1 MASKSD
7 LEARET
13 ECQSVQD
20 YCNLALEAL
29 AEPKDEAYAKEL
41 LDTAEGDC
49 SFPKDYISVAEVYIK
64 LDNKEQAEE
73 MYEEAEDACFEAM
86 ETAEL
91 GHSIAVHLGDKEKA
105 KELLENAA
113 NDAKKIT
120 EFLTISSYV
129 REDLQDKE
137 LAKSLLDKVTNQCK
151 ELDDYKNIAQTII
164 KEQNDLETAKSF
176 FVKAENIV
184 DGIEK
189 TVEYA
194 NTIVELFNDKELATE
209 TLEEVEDDAQFT
221 KDFVKLAQ
229 GFMALSNEE
238 KAKELME
245 SGQEY
250 AMTGEEQI
258 DLAVGYWTLFHD
270 KDAASQGFEKGLNDI
285 SDTMKLLEFAKQ
297 LATDMQNPDLAKK
310 YYERAESKMSSA
322 KDLTSLAKAVIDD
335 LKDKDYALGIYQRA
349 EQSME
354 SPSELIILA
363 NEVLTNIGDKNKVK
377 QIYQKAFDKTEKFKA
392 YLDLFDDIIAK
403 INDKEFGK
411 EILEKAFNLAETTP
425 ELLEIGKKATAV
437 ISDKEFAR
445 LILEKAEEVV
455 TSLEQMKNVN
465 STVKEFF
472 SEDVDWIKRVD
483 EKLEKREQNQ
493 EKYEEYRKIEESAK
507 TFKDLRLLIENMM
520 AELDDKYYAKKLLLA
535 GKDILDANEF
545 DLFSYKKLIQTITKH
560 LKDDKWISD
569 ILDNLI
575 KQRVKFFFDYKAVC
589 EIAISDLSDKNLGKS
604 IAINYLK
611 DYEKKLDNF
620 DKKTIYNYTD
630 IAKTVFELLNDTD
643 WALNLLDKASQLKRD
658 MFSNTFIGF
667 LAKLLGNNEKYNY
680 FINEAL
686 AGLNTAEQFYMLA
699 NRFLSL
705 NFEIE
710 EIKKL
715 YTKGLQQI
723 SDPKEK
729 LLWAEGIINLFGDI
743 DLAKDV
749 YKQIASNYKSDDDKE
764 IFNISK
770 KISLENKFW

>member
-1 MASKSD
+1 MASKSE
-7 LEARET
+7 LEAREA

-64 LDNKEQAEE
+64 LGSKEQAEE

-120 EFLTISSYV
+120 EFLAISSYV
-129 REDLQDKE
+129 QEDLQDKE
-137 LAKSLLDKVTNQCK
+137 LAKSLLDKVVGQCK
-151 ELDDYKNIAQTII
+151 ELNDYKNIATTII
-164 KEQNDLETAKSF
+164 KEQNDFETAKAF
-176 FVKAENIV
+176 FTKAENII
-184 DGIEK
+184 DGIEQ

-194 NTIVELFNDKELATE
+194 NTIIELFNDKELATE
-209 TLEEVEDDAQFT
+209 ALEEVEDDAQFT

-238 KAKELME
+238 KAKELMQ

-258 DLAVGYWTLFHD
+258 DLAVGYWNLFQD
-270 KDAASQGFEKGLNDI
+270 KDAASQGFEKGLKDI
-285 SDTMKLLEFAKQ
+285 SDIAKLLEFAKQ
-297 LATDMQNPDLAKK
+297 LASDMQNPDLAKK

-335 LKDKDYALGIYQRA
+335 LKDKDYALGIYERA
-349 EQSME
+349 EQSMD
-354 SPSELIILA
+354 SPSDLIILA
-363 NEVLTNIGDKNKVK
+363 NEVLTNVGDKDKVK
-377 QIYQKAFDKTEKFKA
+377 HIYQKAFDKTEKFKA
-392 YLDLFDDIIAK
+392 YLDLFDDIIA
-403 INDKEFGK
+403 IIDDKAFGK
-411 EILEKAFNLAETTP
+411 VILEKAFNLAETTP
-425 ELLEIGKKATAV
+425 ELLEIGKKATA
-437 ISDKEFAR
+437 ILSDKEFAK

-455 TSLEQMKNVN
+455 TSLDQMKNVN
-465 STVKEFF
+465 ATVKEIF
-472 SEDVDWIKRVD
+472 SEDEEWIKRVD

-493 EKYEEYRKIEESAK
+493 EKYEEYRKIEEAAK
-507 TFKDLRLLIENMM
+507 TFKDLRLLVENMM

-535 GKDILDANEF
+535 GKDILDTNEF
-545 DLFSYKKLIQTITKH
+545 DVFSFKKLIQTISKY
-560 LKDDKWISD
+560 LKDDKWIEE

-589 EIAISDLSDKNLGKS
+589 EIALSDLSNKDAGKS
-604 IAINYLK
+604 IAREYLK
-611 DYEKKLDNF
+611 DYENKLDKF
-620 DKKTIYNYTD
+620 DNKSVYNYTD
-630 IAKTVFELLNDTD
+630 LAKTVYELFGDSE
-643 WALNLLDKASQLKRD
+643 WALNILDKASQLDKD
-658 MFSNTFIGF
+658 VFTNTFIAF
-667 LAKLLGNNEKYNY
+667 LAKLFGNDDKYKY

-686 AGLNTAEQFYMLA
+686 NGLSTAEQFYMLA
-699 NRFLSL
+699 NRLKSL
-705 NFEIE
+705 NFSAD
-710 EIKKL
+710 EIKNI
-715 YTKGLQQI
+715 YSKGLHQI
-723 SDPKEK
+723 PDSQEK
-729 LLWAEGIINLFGDI
+729 LLWAEGIVNLFGDR
-743 DLAKDV
+743 DWAKDI
-749 YKQIASNYKSDDDKE
+749 YKQIINNYKSDDEKE
-764 IFNISK
+764 IYNISK